1 MTVLNC
7 PIPKDIWAQGL
18 GARNGTAVS
27 ALATRKGRA
36 TDDAGAWETCV
47 QKIVQFQKLE
57 DDWDGFG
64 AKAPSHDLIESAVG
78 LADLL
83 HQRGTDP
90 PQVVVPGVDGSVSF
104 EWQDAAGL
112 YAEIEIVRPYFA
124 EVMVLEP
131 GKEPQH
137 WTLPTA

>member
-7 PIPKDIWAQGL
+7 PIPKDAWAQGF
-18 GARNGTAVS
+18 GERNGRVAAARGATTTVDDS
-27 ALATRKGRA
+27 DPWQGRVQTVVEMQQLA
-36 TDDAGAWETCV
+36 
-47 QKIVQFQKLE
+47 

-64 AKAPSHDLIESAVG
+64 AKAPSRELLESAVG

-83 HQRGTDP
+83 HQRGIEP

-104 EWQDAAGL
+104 EWQDACGF